1 MTEELNKDLKELKNK
16 FPNIV
21 ELKSLSVFQVI
32 KRYPSIKA
40 LINLLEECKRMLETF
55 ESILNK
61 HLVNLSPEMR
71 KEFKNRLISETREKD
86 GDKAAS
92 DIEKF
97 ISTLN
102 ISV

>member
-1 MTEELNKDLKELKNK
+1 
-16 FPNIV
+16 
-21 ELKSLSVFQVI
+21 
-32 KRYPSIKA
+32 
-40 LINLLEECKRMLETF
+40 
-55 ESILNK
+55 
-61 HLVNLSPEMR
+61 MR

-102 ISV
+102 IPAIN